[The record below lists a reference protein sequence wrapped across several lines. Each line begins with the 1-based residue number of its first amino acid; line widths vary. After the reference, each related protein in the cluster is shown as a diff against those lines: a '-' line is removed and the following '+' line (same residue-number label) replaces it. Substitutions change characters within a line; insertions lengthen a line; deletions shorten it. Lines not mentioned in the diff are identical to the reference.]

1 MGRQL
6 WDADWEIT
14 KPLVQQL
21 IHQQFPQL
29 SSLPIQEIGNGWDN
43 TVYRIGDD
51 YVFRFPR
58 RQLAVSLLR
67 TEARILPKLENYIT
81 IPYSKPLFFGEGSE
95 EYPFPFLGYTYLSG
109 KFPIGI
115 SDEARKQSTEP
126 LARFLKNLHTFPIVT
141 AQQEGV
147 LLDQRNLTDLAE
159 RKEKM
164 LNFLTQLT
172 IFITPAELNE
182 IAEYLHGISLD
193 RVMPQHVLIHGDLHF
208 KNMLVDDNGKLTG
221 IIDWGD
227 VNIGHPACD
236 LSIAYSFLPPTSRQA
251 FYEIYGEVDEETQI
265 LARMIA
271 VYIPML
277 ILMQAINDKEEAI
290 ALEAKSIIQRAIAKS

>member
-14 KPLVQQL
+14 KPLVHQL
-21 IHQQFPQL
+21 IHQQFPHL

-43 TVYRIGDD
+43 TVFRIGDD

-58 RQLAVSLLR
+58 RQIAVSLLR

-81 IPYSKPLFFGEGSE
+81 IPYSKPLFFGEESA
-95 EYPFPFLGYTYLSG
+95 EYPAPFLGYTYLSG

-115 SDEARKQSTEP
+115 SDEARKQSTIT
-126 LARFLKNLHTFPIVT
+126 LARFLKNLHAFPVTT
-141 AQQEGV
+141 AQQERV
-147 LLDQRNLTDLAE
+147 LFDQRNLTDLAE

-164 LNFLTQLT
+164 LSFLTHITL
-172 IFITPAELNE
+172 FITPEELNE
-182 IAEYLHGISLD
+182 IAEYLHGITLD
-193 RVMPQHVLIHGDLHF
+193 RVKPQHVLIHGDLHF
-208 KNMLVDDNGKLTG
+208 KNMLVDDTGKLTG

-236 LSIAYSFLPPTSRQA
+236 LSIAYSFLPPASRHA

-290 ALEAKSIIQRAIAKS
+290 ALEAKSIIQRAITNP